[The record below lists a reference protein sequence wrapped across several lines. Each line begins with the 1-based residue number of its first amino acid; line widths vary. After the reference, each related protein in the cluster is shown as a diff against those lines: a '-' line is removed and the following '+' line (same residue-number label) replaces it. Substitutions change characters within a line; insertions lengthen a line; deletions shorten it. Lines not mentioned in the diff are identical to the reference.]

1 MPNRTTALIIVV
13 ALIGALAG
21 FWAGGALKPA
31 PRAVPAGTHA
41 PVAVGDPA
49 PDFALPDLAGATRT
63 LADFRGRPLLINF
76 WATWCAPCVE
86 EMPLLAALRSRQPEG
101 GLEVIGIAL
110 DDPAAVRGFVARL
123 AIDYPILLDTPGRDD
138 TSVRFGDL
146 QGVLPYTVLVDA
158 GGAGTPGRSGPVAA
172 LERQSNSLDGLGFPG
187 LHGEPCTNVK
197 RVTPAPRTPCTKQIV
212 A

>member
-1 MPNRTTALIIVV
+1 MPNRTTPLIIVV

-31 PRAVPAGTHA
+31 PRTVPAGTAA

-49 PDFALPDLAGATRT
+49 PEFALPDLAGATRT

-110 DDPAAVRGFVARL
+110 DDPAAVRDFVARL
-123 AIDYPILLDTPGRDD
+123 AIDYPILLDTPGRGD
-138 TSVRFGDL
+138 TSMRYGDV
-146 QGVLPYTVLVDA
+146 QGVLPYTVLVDSQGRIADIRA
-158 GGAGTPGRSGPVAA
+158 GSFSEASLSTFVAPVLAS
-172 LERQSNSLDGLGFPG
+172 R
-187 LHGEPCTNVK
+187 
-197 RVTPAPRTPCTKQIV
+197 
-212 A
+212 